1 MEEETVSPHR
11 VHLQFYG
18 YNQLYLRLLRQ
29 RAGWISLPCA
39 PALRALVARLFVV
52 FGYLHSSDSSSLIF
66 TLRRGRH
73 PQLLVEGRANPRAR
87 RISRQIAKELFH
99 NRGIMRAIPIVT
111 QLRFELPGGGYHSG
125 GIFPMRKIADPLH
138 TDRWG
143 SMTSLRGVHI
153 IDASI
158 LPEVPSGTMAFTVM
172 ANAHRIASECRI
184 DDAG

>member
-1 MEEETVSPHR
+1 
-11 VHLQFYG
+11 
-18 YNQLYLRLLRQ
+18 
-29 RAGWISLPCA
+29 
-39 PALRALVARLFVV
+39 
-52 FGYLHSSDSSSLIF
+52 
-66 TLRRGRH
+66 
-73 PQLLVEGRANPRAR
+73 VEGRANPRAR